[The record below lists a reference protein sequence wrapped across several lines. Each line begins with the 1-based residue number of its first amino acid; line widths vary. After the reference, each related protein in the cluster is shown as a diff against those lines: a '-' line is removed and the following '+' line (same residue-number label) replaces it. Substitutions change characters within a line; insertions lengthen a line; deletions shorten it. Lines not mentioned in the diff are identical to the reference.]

1 MVQSWTR
8 VSILIKF
15 CASVFIN
22 MVQSWTRVSIRIKF
36 CASVFIY
43 QEIKCPAT
51 ITMDFTTGTS
61 SSLSNEETLPGR
73 RTSLSISRLS
83 WETDWSVI
91 SSEAHWLSYT
101 MCSVTLRVNLQI
113 SFEQIPLEYFRGKC
127 SCKNAS
133 VCVSLSGANER

>member
-36 CASVFIY
+36 CASAFLY
-43 QEIKCPAT
+43 QEIKCTT

-73 RTSLSISRLS
+73 RTSISRLS

>member
-61 SSLSNEETLPGR
+61 SSLSNEETLLRR

-91 SSEAHWLSYT
+91 PSEAHRLSYT
-101 MCSVTLRVNLQI
+101 MCSVTLRANLQI

>member
-1 MVQSWTR
+1 
-8 VSILIKF
+8 
-15 CASVFIN
+15 

-61 SSLSNEETLPGR
+61 SSLSNEETLPRR
-73 RTSLSISRLS
+73 RTSLSFSRLS
-83 WETDWSVI
+83 RETDWSVI
-91 SSEAHWLSYT
+91 SSETHRLSYT
-101 MCSVTLRVNLQI
+101 MYSVTLRANLQI

-133 VCVSLSGANER
+133 VCVSLSGANKR

>member
-1 MVQSWTR
+1 MVQSWTH
-8 VSILIKF
+8 VSILIKL

-61 SSLSNEETLPGR
+61 SSLSNEETLPRR
-73 RTSLSISRLS
+73 RTLLSFSRLS

-101 MCSVTLRVNLQI
+101 MCSVTLRANLQI

-127 SCKNAS
+127 SCKCFCMCLLKRS
-133 VCVSLSGANER
+133 

>member
-15 CASVFIN
+15 CASVFI
-22 MVQSWTRVSIRIKF
+22 
-36 CASVFIY
+36 Y
-43 QEIKCPAT
+43 QEIKWTAT
-51 ITMDFTTGTS
+51 STMDFTTGIS
-61 SSLSNEETLPGR
+61 SSLSNKESLPRR
-73 RTSLSISRLS
+73 RTSLSFSRLS
-83 WETDWSVI
+83 WETNWSVI

-101 MCSVTLRVNLQI
+101 MCSVTLRANLQI

-133 VCVSLSGANER
+133 VCVSLSGANKR